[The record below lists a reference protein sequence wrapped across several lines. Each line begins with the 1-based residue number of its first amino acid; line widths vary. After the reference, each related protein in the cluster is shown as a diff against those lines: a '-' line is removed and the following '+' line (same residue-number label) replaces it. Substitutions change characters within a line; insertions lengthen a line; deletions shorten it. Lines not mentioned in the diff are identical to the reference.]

1 MAVTLEGGGR
11 WLPMTPNDVETVLGI
26 EQTAYEF
33 PWSRGNFIDSLSADH
48 PSQLLRDSQG
58 QVLGY
63 FVAMQG
69 VDEIHLL
76 NLTVAPAVQGRG
88 HGRHL
93 LRAVVELARRRDAR
107 QLWLEVRRHNERAQR
122 IYTQFGFR
130 VSGVRK
136 AYYPAGEG
144 RREDAVVMS
153 LAIGPLTGGSCN
165 ALD

>member
-1 MAVTLEGGGR
+1 MVVMVQGGACL
-11 WLPMTPNDVETVLGI
+11 LPMTPNDVEVVLGI
-26 EQTAYEF
+26 ETAAYEF

-48 PSQLLRDSQG
+48 PSRMLRDPQG
-58 QVLGY
+58 HVLGY

-69 VDEIHLL
+69 VDEMHLL
-76 NLTVAPAVQGRG
+76 NLTVAPAAQGRG

-93 LRAVVELARRRDAR
+93 LRAVVELARRHGAR

-122 IYTQFGFR
+122 IYTQFGFS
-130 VSGVRK
+130 VSGVRR

-144 RREDAVVMS
+144 RREDAIVMS
-153 LAIGPLTGGSCN
+153 LNTAPLAAAPSH